1 MINNI
6 HGMPPSNI
14 YTFDTYKNIVT
25 KVTQIRLQ
33 IKREQFYSH
42 Q

>member
-1 MINNI
+1 VAC
-6 HGMPPSNI
+6 HQVLYS
-14 YTFDTYKNIVT
+14 FDIYKNFVT

-33 IKREQFYSH
+33 IKRELFYSH